1 MAHYVTQR
9 WEGDPGAMGGRRA
22 RASFSFQAFVPDPIA
37 DFQLL
42 VSFETAEAVAK
53 AEEAIR
59 TLNEHAGVIG
69 LEAVGPL
76 LLRSEAVAS
85 SRLEDIDVSTFNL
98 ARALIDP
105 RHSRGAAREVAA
117 NVAAMETAIAIGEKE
132 ADLTIEDLTKLHRI
146 LMAESAR
153 PQRAGHVRTV
163 QNWIGGRLNNPS
175 DAVYIPP
182 PANEVVRLLDDLVA
196 FLNRTDIPA
205 IAQAAI
211 AHAQF
216 ETIHP
221 FDDGNGRAGRCLIHL
236 VLRRRGLTPHFVPP
250 ISIVLAA
257 RPTSYIAG
265 LTGFRR
271 GKAVEWCLSF
281 AEAAGRAAETSLALA
296 GRVAELQGE
305 WRARAGNP
313 RAGSAAAKTINHLPA
328 QPILSAGTIRAAIGS
343 SHQRANDGLARLAQS
358 GVLRQI
364 GGGTYDR
371 TYAADELFTLVEA
384 YERLVAHP
392 DDDRARML
400 ILAGDTAAPGR
411 R

>member
-1 MAHYVTQR
+1 MAHFVTQR
-9 WEGDPGAMGGRRA
+9 WEEDPGAMGGRRA

-37 DFQLL
+37 DLQLL
-42 VSFETAEAVAK
+42 VSFEAADAVAN

-59 TLNEHAGVIG
+59 ALNEHAGVIG

-85 SRLEDIDVSTFNL
+85 SRLENIDVSTFNL

-105 RHSRGAAREVAA
+105 QHARGAAREVAA

-132 ADLTIEDLTKLHRI
+132 ADLTIDDLAELHRI
-146 LMAESAR
+146 LMADGTR
-153 PQRAGHVRTV
+153 PQEAGHVRTV
-163 QNWIGGRLNNPS
+163 QNWIGGRLANPG

-182 PANEVVRLLDDLVA
+182 PAREVVRLLDDLVA
-196 FLNRTDIPA
+196 FLNRSDMPA

-221 FDDGNGRAGRCLIHL
+221 FEDGNGRTGRCLVHL
-236 VLRRRGLTPHFVPP
+236 ILRRRGLARHIVPP

-257 RPTSYIAG
+257 RPTSYVAG
-265 LTGFRR
+265 LAGFRE

-281 AEAAGRAAETSLALA
+281 AAAAGRAAETSLALA
-296 GRVAELQGE
+296 NRVAALQAE

-313 RAGSAAAKTINHLPA
+313 RAGSAAAKTIAHLPA
-328 QPILSAGTIRAAIGS
+328 QPILSAGIIRAAIGS
-343 SHQRANDGLARLAQS
+343 SHQRANDGLARLAAS

-371 TYAADELFTLVEA
+371 TYAADELFTLVDA

-400 ILAGDTAAPGR
+400 ILAEGPAAPG
-411 R
+411 